1 MSTNWVQALPL
12 LTSVTGSKLS
22 LSKMA
27 DDRDLEVT
35 QVDENRRNNSQRSL
49 FFKDLDELLSEYQ
62 PTNNIAITESST
74 IRLENAVQA
83 LQNVCHFLS

>member
-49 FFKDLDELLSEYQ
+49 FFKDLDVLLSEYQ

>member
-1 MSTNWVQALPL
+1 
-12 LTSVTGSKLS
+12 
-22 LSKMA
+22 MA

-62 PTNNIAITESST
+62 PTNDIAITESST

-83 LQNVCHFLS
+83 LQNVCHFLSYQRGGSSGNDQKFSVDVLGLSSKV